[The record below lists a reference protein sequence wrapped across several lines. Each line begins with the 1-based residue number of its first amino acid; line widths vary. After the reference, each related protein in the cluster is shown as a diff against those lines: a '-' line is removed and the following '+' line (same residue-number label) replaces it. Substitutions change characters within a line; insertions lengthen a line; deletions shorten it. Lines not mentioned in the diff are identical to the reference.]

1 MTVNKRKEIF
11 IKTPVRKYNIKDLNF
26 NSIPDINI
34 LKELGLDL
42 SESQYSKDPDKF
54 LKKLKGDYK

>member
-1 MTVNKRKEIF
+1 M
-11 IKTPVRKYNIKDLNF
+11 NF

-54 LKKLKGDYK
+54 LKKLKGDYKWIISEHLQ